1 VLSGGSPE
9 GSKGEPEAAQAE
21 LGAQADLTTEQRKYT
36 AAPESAQ
43 EPMKEYFSARARRG
57 QGLGRGTIWQGQ
69 SGKGQSG
76 KRAACATRSDACARG
91 AGSVRN
97 ALCRPFGTPPPPGAG
112 HRPADC
118 PLLASARPLRRF
130 GRGGHAGDGDWAVRP
145 KPPRRQR
152 AYVNLSPG
160 LCRAKSRATANGP
173 GGLVN

>member
-1 VLSGGSPE
+1 MPC
-9 GSKGEPEAAQAE
+9 AA
-21 LGAQADLTTEQRKYT
+21 
-36 AAPESAQ
+36 
-43 EPMKEYFSARARRG
+43 
-57 QGLGRGTIWQGQ
+57 
-69 SGKGQSG
+69 
-76 KRAACATRSDACARG
+76 RSD
-91 AGSVRN
+91 
-97 ALCRPFGTPPPPGAG
+97 PPGAG

-145 KPPRRQR
+145 KPPRRRQR